1 MLESP
6 KWESGPLVLSSQ
18 VMVSIFIVLC
28 IKTQDIIDELEQL
41 RSEIVATRQETRV
54 LARLLGVEDQLNAAL
69 LEHQSQQA
77 SESQQQRRQA
87 LRKRVH
93 SRLWSQ
99 PK

>member
-1 MLESP
+1 M
-6 KWESGPLVLSSQ
+6 LSSQ

>member
-1 MLESP
+1 
-6 KWESGPLVLSSQ
+6 
-18 VMVSIFIVLC
+18 MVSIFIVLC

-87 LRKRVH
+87 LRTGFH
-93 SRLWSQ
+93 WRLWSQ